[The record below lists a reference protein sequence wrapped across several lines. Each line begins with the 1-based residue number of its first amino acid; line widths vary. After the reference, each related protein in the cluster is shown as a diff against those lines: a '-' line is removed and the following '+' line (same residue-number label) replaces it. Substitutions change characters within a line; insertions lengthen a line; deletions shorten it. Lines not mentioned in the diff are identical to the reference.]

1 MEKQSLKLTK
11 IWLSSG
17 ITTHKPQ
24 NKEIIDHNYIYHK
37 IPKISPGAYIFQ
49 RPFLR
54 GLFLEGLIFG
64 GAYAQREI
72 CISKSIKVACSGKE
86 IYHVCFV

>member
-24 NKEIIDHNYIYHK
+24 NKEIIDHN
-37 IPKISPGAYIFQ
+37 
-49 RPFLR
+49 
-54 GLFLEGLIFG
+54 
-64 GAYAQREI
+64 
-72 CISKSIKVACSGKE
+72 
-86 IYHVCFV
+86 